1 MTGSLEAAA
10 AEAGS
15 CSADTNDRDVEGQG
29 TTTEAAALLLVEIIG
44 LLVKTIRLLEHLV
57 KKGLVGEEEVV
68 PMLGQP

>member
-1 MTGSLEAAA
+1 M
-10 AEAGS
+10 
-15 CSADTNDRDVEGQG
+15 EGQG

-57 KKGLVGEEEVV
+57 KKGLVGDEEVV